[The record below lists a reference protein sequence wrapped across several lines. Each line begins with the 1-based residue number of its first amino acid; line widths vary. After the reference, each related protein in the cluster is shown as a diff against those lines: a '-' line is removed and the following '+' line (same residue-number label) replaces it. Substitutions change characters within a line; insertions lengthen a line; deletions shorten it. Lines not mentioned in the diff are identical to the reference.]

1 MDINDKA
8 VEITSRLRLGA
19 MIARDRNINLDF
31 AKIADESADVIDILR
46 QQLTKPADDTISVSK
61 PEYEQLVA
69 DKKLLDS
76 GEIILSGDDGFGG
89 RCKIHHKGCNL
100 REAIDAAIQGAS
112 NG

>member
-1 MDINDKA
+1 MDI
-8 VEITSRLRLGA
+8 VEKLMA
-19 MIARDRNINLDF
+19 AKDF
-31 AKIADESADVIDILR
+31 HTHYEEAAKEIISLR